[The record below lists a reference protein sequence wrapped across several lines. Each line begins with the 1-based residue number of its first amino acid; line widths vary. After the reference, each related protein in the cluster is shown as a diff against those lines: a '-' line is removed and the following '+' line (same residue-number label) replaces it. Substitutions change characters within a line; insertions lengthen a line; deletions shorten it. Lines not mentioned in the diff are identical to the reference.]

1 MHQIR
6 IYIIHLGECDVRRC
20 TAIKLRKF
28 DLVDFI
34 RGRDSRAK
42 GAIFLNPFAERTISK
57 EDRMTIEQR
66 GLIALDGSW
75 NKISKE
81 KFMIHYRKYGFR
93 ALPYLVAGNPT
104 HYGVPTKLST
114 VEALSFALY
123 ITGFEEDALKLLRIF
138 SWGINAFK
146 LNQYLLQMYSEVNT
160 SKEIIELQNKF
171 LDEQERVNKNNTK
184 S

>member
-6 IYIIHLGECDVRRC
+6 IYILHLGECDVRRC

-34 RGRDSRAK
+34 GRRDSRAK

-57 EDRMTIEQR
+57 GDRTTIESR

-81 KFMIHYRKYGFR
+81 KFMIYNRKYEFR

-104 HYGVPTKLST
+104 HYGLPTKLST

-123 ITGFEEDALKLLRIF
+123 ITGFREEALKLLKIF

-146 LNQYLLQMYSEVNT
+146 LNQYLLQMYSEANT
-160 SKEIIELQNKF
+160 SKELIELQNKF
-171 LDEQERVNKNNTK
+171 LDEQTRK

>member
-6 IYIIHLGECDVRRC
+6 IYIIHLWECDVRRC

-34 RGRDSRAK
+34 RERDSRAK
-42 GAIFLNPFAERTISK
+42 GAIFLDPFAERAVSR
-57 EDRMTIEQR
+57 EDRMIIEQR
-66 GLIALDGSW
+66 GLAALDGSW

-81 KFMIHYRKYGFR
+81 KFMIYRRKYEFR

-104 HYGVPTKLST
+104 HYGMPTKLST

-123 ITGFEEDALKLLRIF
+123 ITGFEGEALKLLKIF

-146 LNQYLLQMYSEVNT
+146 LNQNLLQMYSEAKT
-160 SKEIIELQNKF
+160 SKEVIELQNEF
-171 LDEQERVNKNNTK
+171 LEVQERVNKNDLK